1 MSEPPRAAIITER
14 YIEMKNNKALILE
27 ISCFAALVLTIIF
40 SGSLSSFENDCKT
53 VRSNVFRL
61 HVIANSDSSED
72 QQLKLKVRDAL
83 LLRGKEVF
91 SSGSTKE
98 SAEKAAC
105 KNLQSFLQTAEK
117 TIRENGKDYSVCV
130 SVGKSSFPTR
140 TYENIT
146 LPAGEYDALRVV
158 IGEGKGKNWWCVM
171 FPPLCLPAAEKKQE
185 LSDVLSDGGQAL
197 VQSKP
202 KYEIRFWL
210 IEKIEQLRKKQ

>member
-1 MSEPPRAAIITER
+1 MSEPPKAAIITAR

-27 ISCFAALVLTIIF
+27 ISCFAAMVLTIIL
-40 SGSLSSFENDCKT
+40 SGSLSSFEKDCST
-53 VRSNVFRL
+53 VRSKVLRL
-61 HVIANSDSSED
+61 HVIANSDSAED
-72 QQLKLKVRDAL
+72 QELKLKVRDAL
-83 LLRGKEVF
+83 LLQGDEIF
-91 SSGSTKE
+91 ASGSTKE

-105 KNLQSFLQTAEK
+105 KNLDKFLQTARK
-117 TIRENGKDYSVCV
+117 TVLENGKDYNVCV

-197 VQSKP
+197 VESKP

-210 IEKIEQLRKKQ
+210 IEKLEKLRKKA

>member
-1 MSEPPRAAIITER
+1 MSKPPRAAIITAR

-27 ISCFAALVLTIIF
+27 ISCFAAMVLTIIF

-83 LLRGKEVF
+83 LLQGKEVF

-98 SAEKAAC
+98 SAEQAAC

-117 TIRENGKDYSVCV
+117 KIRENGKNYSVCV

-197 VQSKP
+197 VKSKP

-210 IEKIEQLRKKQ
+210 IEKIEQLRKKA

>member
-1 MSEPPRAAIITER
+1 MSKPPRAAIITAR

-27 ISCFAALVLTIIF
+27 ISCFAAMVLAIIF
-40 SGSLSSFENDCKT
+40 SGSLSSFEKECKT

-83 LLRGKEVF
+83 LLQGKEVF
-91 SSGSTKE
+91 SSGSTKDG
-98 SAEKAAC
+98 AEKAAC

-117 TIRENGKDYSVCV
+117 TIRENGKNYSVCV

-140 TYENIT
+140 TYENFT
-146 LPAGEYDALRVV
+146 
-158 IGEGKGKNWWCVM
+158 
-171 FPPLCLPAAEKKQE
+171 LPAAEKKQE

-197 VQSKP
+197 VESKP

-210 IEKIEQLRKKQ
+210 IEKIEQLRKKA

>member
-1 MSEPPRAAIITER
+1 
-14 YIEMKNNKALILE
+14 MKNNKALILE
-27 ISCFAALVLTIIF
+27 ISCFAAMVLTIIF
-40 SGSLSSFENDCKT
+40 SGSLFSFEKDCSA
-53 VRSNVFRL
+53 VRSKVLRL
-61 HVIANSDSSED
+61 HVIANSDSAED
-72 QQLKLKVRDAL
+72 QALKLKVRDAL
-83 LLRGKEVF
+83 LLQGKEVF

-98 SAEKAAC
+98 SAEQAAC

-197 VQSKP
+197 VESKP

-210 IEKIEQLRKKQ
+210 IEKIEQLRKKA

>member
-40 SGSLSSFENDCKT
+40 SGSLSSFEKDCKT

-83 LLRGKEVF
+83 LLQGKEVF

-98 SAEKAAC
+98 NAEQAAC

-197 VQSKP
+197 VESEP

-210 IEKIEQLRKKQ
+210 IEKIEQLRKKA

>member
-1 MSEPPRAAIITER
+1 
-14 YIEMKNNKALILE
+14 MKNNKALILE
-27 ISCFAALVLTIIF
+27 ISCFAAMVLTIIF
-40 SGSLSSFENDCKT
+40 SGSLFSFEKDCSA
-53 VRSNVFRL
+53 VRSKVLRL
-61 HVIANSDSSED
+61 HVIANSDSAED
-72 QQLKLKVRDAL
+72 QALKLKVRDAL
-83 LLRGKEVF
+83 LLQGKEVF

-98 SAEKAAC
+98 SAEQAAC

-171 FPPLCLPAAEKKQE
+171 FPPLCLPAAERRQE

-197 VQSKP
+197 VESKP

-210 IEKIEQLRKKQ
+210 IEKIEQLRKKA